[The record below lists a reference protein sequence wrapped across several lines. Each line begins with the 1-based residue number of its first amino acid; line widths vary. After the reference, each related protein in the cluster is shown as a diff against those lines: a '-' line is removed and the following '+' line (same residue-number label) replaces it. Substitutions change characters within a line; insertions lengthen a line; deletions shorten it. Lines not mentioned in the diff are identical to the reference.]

1 MLQLWQ
7 IDVPI
12 LAQYTKEC
20 STKKIMEL
28 LGIAKLFSPHPPIFG
43 RDLNIQKNRWR
54 EGCADHFLFVLW
66 GEFWSERKKNSL
78 LSSVGALR
86 VFFPAAKFLFGEKA
100 WPASER
106 GKGRD
111 LVLLL
116 KLLIILN
123 IYWKVLF
130 VYMSDISSEADSSGK
145 CELSSKWSTHIL
157 TSKTSSGSPLAFSYC
172 WGLPSSSP
180 LPWDGDGK

>member
-1 MLQLWQ
+1 MTRRLCWPLS
-7 IDVPI
+7 
-12 LAQYTKEC
+12 LC
-20 STKKIMEL
+20 SVGRVL
-28 LGIAKLFSPHPPIFG
+28 IA
-43 RDLNIQKNRWR
+43 
-54 EGCADHFLFVLW
+54 
-66 GEFWSERKKNSL
+66 KKNSL

-116 KLLIILN
+116 KLLIILD

-130 VYMSDISSEADSSGK
+130 ACTSVISSEADSSGK

-157 TSKTSSGSPLAFSYC
+157 TSKTSSGSPLASSYC
-172 WGLPSSSP
+172 WGPPSSSP
-180 LPWDGDGK
+180 LPWDGAHHPWDQQLCREVLSPSRSAP